1 MSGFIHGE
9 SGWACNEKNMNTA
22 PIPFIDSCDDCALEA
37 WERQTTGG
45 VTVSAEY
52 RSQMVKVRL
61 ARGLMKRALAEQ
73 DRQLYLAIDRAEA
86 ALCS

>member
-9 SGWACNEKNMNTA
+9 LGWSCVGVLEA

-45 VTVSAEY
+45 IKAGYMEPDLA
-52 RSQMVKVRL
+52 RL
-61 ARGLMKRALAEQ
+61 ARETLPANAGGRLFCLNGAVMGLYAW
-73 DRQLYLAIDRAEA
+73 Y
-86 ALCS
+86 